1 MSNYIERLTGT
12 RIQGKGLTVRP
23 NSDTIKI
30 STRLLDGTYTV
41 QQIGSAATKLQI
53 SISVAEKAVLNDI
66 CSTCEP
72 IKVYHFG
79 KIYTGYISS
88 QAINWSPLIPGD
100 LVYQGTFE
108 IVVTGEEDR

>member
-1 MSNYIERLTGT
+1 MSNHLETLTGT

-23 NSDTIKI
+23 SDDTIKI
-30 STRLLDGTYTV
+30 VTRLQDGTYTV

-53 SISVAEKAVLNDI
+53 SVSVTDKTILNGL

-88 QAINWSPLIPGD
+88 QSIAWSPMIPGD
-100 LVYQGTFE
+100 AVYQGTFE
-108 IVVTGEEDR
+108 LVVTGEEDR